1 VTKKAA
7 PSGAPAPDPITVNAI
22 RAVFRGTASPGQQ
35 KRAMVYLLND
45 LGGVTAIEGAGLSA
59 EERAFVAG
67 RRWVAMNFAM
77 LGGARLIG
85 FDPEPDAAPETAR

>member
-1 VTKKAA
+1 MTKKAA
-7 PSGAPAPDPITVNAI
+7 AGAAPAPDPTTLSAI
-22 RAVFRGTASPGQQ
+22 RAVVRGTASPGQQ
-35 KRAMVYLLND
+35 KRAMLYLFND

-85 FDPEPDAAPETAR
+85 FDPDPPEPGAH